1 MAQPEKESP
10 TKRQYPAIYEKLIPI
25 AIGVLAVVVIGMF
38 VYAIAVAL
46 GFIG

>member
-1 MAQPEKESP
+1 MAEPEKESP
-10 TKRQYPAIYEKLIPI
+10 TKRQYPAFYEKLIPI

-38 VYAIAVAL
+38 AYAIAVAL

>member
-25 AIGVLAVVVIGMF
+25 AIGILAVVIVGMMA
-38 VYAIAVAL
+38 YAIAVAL